1 MIFAPYKVDVSMYS
15 GGIWAGPVQEIYLVD
30 ALENLH
36 FGTDNV
42 LSVF

>member
-15 GGIWAGPVQEIYLVD
+15 GGIWTGPMREICLVD

-36 FGTDNV
+36 FGTGSV

>member
-15 GGIWAGPVQEIYLVD
+15 GGIWTGPVQEMCLMD
-30 ALENLH
+30 ALGNLH
-36 FGTDNV
+36 FGTSGV

>member
-1 MIFAPYKVDVSMYS
+1 MIFAPYKVNVSMYS
-15 GGIWAGPVQEIYLVD
+15 GGIWTSPIQEVYLMD

-36 FGTDNV
+36 FGTNSV